1 VKTAFFRLAILAF
14 FSAGSSFVVLA
25 QCNACSADPDCVSA
39 DGFPTLCPSALPNA
53 TAGEDYETTITF
65 FLPAE
70 ITDPGSGLVAT
81 LNSVTVTNISGVPP
95 GMQIELDDPDGVYT
109 PAGGQNSGCATLCG
123 APTFPGAFGIQINI
137 LAVVTA
143 LGFEQE
149 VSEGFSLPLWVEPGA
164 GGTSSFTF
172 TPSAGCG
179 SVVADFQATVFGVGN
194 QITDHQW
201 SFGAFVNAQGA
212 EVQGQVFDE
221 EGEHTIVL
229 QTTLLDQVLDQ
240 VQLFSTAGGGWD
252 DFFGNPD
259 PYFTLKDGN
268 EVVVYTSAT
277 VDDVG
282 AATWSGLGI
291 VLNNPP
297 YSIDFYD
304 EDLFDGD
311 DWLGWAPFTPNG
323 PGTIGIDANP
333 SNAQLTIGL
342 NPVVVVSDSALIT
355 VHPFPSV
362 GILASGDAA
371 LSCTHDSLFQ
381 YDWWMGDSLVASGS
395 DPVYTPLESGWYSV
409 VGLDSNGC
417 SAQSDSLLFCMPN
430 AAIPLEL
437 IELNGSP
444 MALETQAGL
453 NWWLWSFNGIPFDTL
468 SSEGSVWFPM
478 ASGWYS
484 VESQTALGCPVASDS
499 VLVCW
504 PLTAPSIMQDAEGNL
519 VLDDPDWS
527 AIEWWQDGEP
537 LAGEEGDILMAP
549 GEGVYTVWVS
559 DFQDCPAVQ
568 SEAITYVD
576 VWEEHVNAFWRFGPN
591 PFAGGLTLSVA
602 PEWKGGQAVLR
613 DAAGR
618 IVVQRLI
625 REEHWTWSLPDLPR
639 GIYLMQL
646 IDEQGHPSQARRV
659 VKK

>member
-1 VKTAFFRLAILAF
+1 MFRLALMLVLMCAF
-14 FSAGSSFVVLA
+14 GASMTA
-25 QCNACSADPDCVSA
+25 QCNACEADPDCTSS
-39 DGFPTLCPSALPNA
+39 DGFPTLCPLALPSGV
-53 TAGEDYETTITF
+53 AGEDYESVITF

-81 LNSVTVTNISGVPP
+81 LNSVAVTNISGVPP
-95 GMQIELDDPDGVYT
+95 GMDLVLDDADAFYE
-109 PAGGQNSGCATLCG
+109 PASGQNSGCATLCG
-123 APTFPGAFGIQINI
+123 VPSFAGAFEIQISI
-137 LAVVTA
+137 LAVVSA

-149 VSEGFSLPLWVEPGA
+149 VAEGFSLPLLIEAGA

-179 SVVADFQATVFGVGN
+179 SVTADFQATVFGVGN

-201 SFGAFVNAQGA
+201 SFGPFVNAQGA
-212 EVQGQVFDE
+212 DVQGQVFEE
-221 EGEHTIVL
+221 EGAHTIVL

-268 EVVVYTSAT
+268 EVVVYSSAT
-277 VDDVG
+277 VDDAG
-282 AATWSGLGI
+282 SATWTGLGI

-355 VHPFPSV
+355 VYPVPLV
-362 GILASGDAA
+362 GIEASGEAA
-371 LSCTHDSLFQ
+371 LACTNDSLFQ
-381 YDWWMGDSLVASGS
+381 YDWWRGDSLMASGS
-395 DPVYTPLESGWYSV
+395 EPIYTPLESGWYSV
-409 VGLDSNGC
+409 MGLDSNGC
-417 SAQSDSLLFCMPN
+417 TAQSDSLLFCLPD

-453 NWWLWSFNGIPFDTL
+453 NWWLWSVNGIPFDTL

-504 PLTAPSIMQDAEGNL
+504 PLSAPSIMQDADGNL
-519 VLDDPDWS
+519 VLDEADWNG
-527 AIEWWQDGEP
+527 IQWWVDGEP
-537 LAGEEGDILMAP
+537 LAGEEEGILVAP
-549 GEGVYTVWVS
+549 GEGAYTVWVT
-559 DFQDCPAVQ
+559 DFHDCPSVQ

-576 VWEEHVNAFWRFGPN
+576 VREERVNALWRFGPN

-625 REEHWTWSLPDLPR
+625 REERWTWTLPELPQ

-646 IDEQGHPSQARRV
+646 MDEKGRPSQVRRV

>member
-1 VKTAFFRLAILAF
+1 MNARLQPCFFFCLVALVLPLW
-14 FSAGSSFVVLA
+14 GLA
-25 QCNACSADPDCVSA
+25 QCAPCEADPNCTSA

-53 TAGEDYETTITF
+53 TAGQDYETVITF
-65 FLPAE
+65 FLPQE

-81 LNSVTVTNISGVPP
+81 LNSVSVTNISGIPP
-95 GMQIELDDPDGVYT
+95 GMQIELDDEDGVYA
-109 PAGGQNSGCATLCG
+109 PSAGQNSGCATLCG
-123 APTFPGAFGIQINI
+123 PPTFAGAFELQINI

-149 VSEGFSLPLWVEPGA
+149 VAEGFSLPIVVEAGA
-164 GGTSSFTF
+164 GGTASFGF
-172 TPSAGCG
+172 SPSAGCG
-179 SVVADFQATVFGVGN
+179 EVVADFEATVFGSGN
-194 QITDHQW
+194 QLTDHTW
-201 SFGAFVNAQGA
+201 DFGSFGTQQGA
-212 EVQGQVFDE
+212 VVSGVVFDE
-221 EGEHTIVL
+221 VGDHIVQL
-229 QTTLLDQVLDQ
+229 ETTLLDQVLDQ
-240 VQLFSTAGGGWD
+240 VQLFSTGGGGWD

-268 EVVVYTSAT
+268 DNVVYTSST
-277 VDDVG
+277 IDDAG
-282 AATWSGLGI
+282 AGMWTGLGI

-311 DWLGWAPFTPNG
+311 DWLGWAPFSPDG
-323 PGTIGIDANP
+323 PGNIGIDANP

-355 VHPFPSV
+355 VHPFPTLDIV
-362 GILASGDAA
+362 ASGEAA
-371 LSCTHDSLFQ
+371 LACTNDSLFQ
-381 YDWWMGDSLVASGS
+381 YDWWMGDSLMATGS
-395 DPVYTPLESGWYSV
+395 DPVYSPLESGWYSV
-409 VGLDSNGC
+409 MGLDSNGC
-417 SAQSDSLLFCMPN
+417 SVMSDSILFCLPD

-499 VLVCW
+499 ILVCW
-504 PLTAPSIMQDAEGNL
+504 PLTAPSIIQDAEGNL
-519 VLDDPDWS
+519 VLDEVDWNG
-527 AIEWWQDGEP
+527 IQWWVDGEP
-537 LAGEEGDILMAP
+537 LAGEVEDILVAP
-549 GEGVYTVWVS
+549 GEGAYTVWVT
-559 DFQDCPAVQ
+559 DFPDCPAAQ

-576 VWEEHVNAFWRFGPN
+576 VQEEHTTAFWRFGPN

-602 PEWKGGQAVLR
+602 PKWKGGQAVLR

-625 REEHWTWSLPDLPR
+625 REEHWTWTLPELPQ
-639 GIYLMQL
+639 GVYLMQL
-646 IDEQGHPSQARRV
+646 MDEQGRPSQVHRV
-659 VKK
+659 VKQ

>member
-1 VKTAFFRLAILAF
+1 M
-14 FSAGSSFVVLA
+14 
-25 QCNACSADPDCVSA
+25 
-39 DGFPTLCPSALPNA
+39 PNA
-53 TAGEDYETTITF
+53 IAGQDYETVITF

-70 ITDPGSGLVAT
+70 ITDAGSGLVAT
-81 LNSVTVTNISGVPP
+81 LNSVSVTNISGIPP
-95 GMQIELDDPDGVYT
+95 GMQIELDDEDGVYT
-109 PAGGQNSGCATLCG
+109 PSAGQNSGCATLCG
-123 APTFPGAFGIQINI
+123 PPTFAGAFEIQINI

-149 VSEGFSLPLWVEPGA
+149 VAEGFSLPIVVEAGA
-164 GGTSSFTF
+164 GGTASFVFSS
-172 TPSAGCG
+172 SAGCG
-179 SVVADFQATVFGVGN
+179 EVVADFEATVFGTGN
-194 QITDHQW
+194 QFTDHAW
-201 SFGAFVNAQGA
+201 DFGGFGGEQGS
-212 EVQGQVFDE
+212 VVTGVVFDE
-221 EGEHTIVL
+221 VGDHLVQLE
-229 QTTLLDQVLDQ
+229 TTLSDQVLDQ
-240 VQLFSTAGGGWD
+240 VQLFSTGGGGWD

-259 PYFTLKDGN
+259 PYFTLKDAN
-268 EVVVYTSAT
+268 ETVVYTSST
-277 VDDVG
+277 VDDAG
-282 AATWSGLGI
+282 SGTWSGLGI

-355 VHPFPSV
+355 IHPFPTV
-362 GILASGDAA
+362 GIVASGDAA
-371 LSCTHDSLFQ
+371 LACTNDSLFQ
-381 YDWWMGDSLVASGS
+381 YDWWRGDSLMASGS
-395 DPVYTPLESGWYSV
+395 DPVFIPLESGWYSV
-409 VGLDSNGC
+409 MGLDSNGC
-417 SAQSDSLLFCMPN
+417 AAQSDSILFCLPD

-453 NWWLWSFNGIPFDTL
+453 NWWLWSVNGIPLDTL

-504 PLTAPSIMQDAEGNL
+504 PLSAPSIMQDADGNL
-519 VLDDPDWS
+519 VLDQADWDG
-527 AIEWWQDGEP
+527 IQWWVDGEL
-537 LAGEEGDILMAP
+537 LAGEVEDILVSP
-549 GEGVYTVWVS
+549 GEGAYTVWVT
-559 DFQDCPAVQ
+559 DFHDCPSVQ

-576 VWEEHVNAFWRFGPN
+576 VREEHVNAFWRFGPN

-625 REEHWTWSLPDLPR
+625 REERWTWTLPELPQ
-639 GIYLMQL
+639 GVYLMQL
-646 IDEQGHPSQARRV
+646 MDEQGHPSQVRRV

>member
-1 VKTAFFRLAILAF
+1 MNSRLQPNLFFCLVALVLP
-14 FSAGSSFVVLA
+14 SWGLA
-25 QCNACSADPDCVSA
+25 QCAPCEADPNCTSA
-39 DGFPTLCPSALPNA
+39 DGFPTLCPSVLPNA
-53 TAGEDYETTITF
+53 TAGQDYETVITF
-65 FLPAE
+65 FLPQE

-81 LNSVTVTNISGVPP
+81 LNSVSVTNISGIPP
-95 GMQIELDDPDGVYT
+95 GMQIELDDEDGVYA
-109 PAGGQNSGCATLCG
+109 PSSGQNSGCATLCG
-123 APTFPGAFGIQINI
+123 PPTFAGAFEIQINI

-149 VSEGFSLPLWVEPGA
+149 VVEGFSLPIVVEAGA
-164 GGTSSFTF
+164 GGTASFGF
-172 TPSAGCG
+172 SPSAGCG
-179 SVVADFQATVFGVGN
+179 EVVADFEATVFGSGN
-194 QITDHQW
+194 QLTDHMW
-201 SFGAFVNAQGA
+201 DFGGFGTQQGA
-212 EVQGQVFDE
+212 VVGGVVFDE
-221 EGEHTIVL
+221 VGDHIVQL
-229 QTTLLDQVLDQ
+229 ETTLLDQVLDQ
-240 VQLFSTAGGGWD
+240 VQLFSTGGGGWD

-268 EVVVYTSAT
+268 DNVVYTSST
-277 VDDVG
+277 IDDAG
-282 AATWSGLGI
+282 SGIWTGLGI

-323 PGTIGIDANP
+323 PGNIGIDANP

-362 GILASGDAA
+362 GIETSGEDALA
-371 LSCTHDSLFQ
+371 CTNDSLFQ
-381 YDWWMGDSLVASGS
+381 YDWWMGDSLMASGS
-395 DPVYTPLESGWYSV
+395 DPVYSPLESGWYSV
-409 VGLDSNGC
+409 MGLDSNGC
-417 SAQSDSLLFCMPN
+417 SAQSDSLLFCMPD

-453 NWWLWSFNGIPFDTL
+453 TWWLWSFNGIPFDTL

-478 ASGWYS
+478 ESGWYS

-504 PLTAPSIMQDAEGNL
+504 PLTAPSIIQDAEGNL
-519 VLDDPDWS
+519 VLDEADWNG
-527 AIEWWQDGEP
+527 IQWWVDGEP
-537 LAGEEGDILMAP
+537 LAGEVEDILVLP
-549 GEGVYTVWVS
+549 GEGAYTVWVA
-559 DFQDCPAVQ
+559 DFPDCPAVQ

-576 VWEEHVNAFWRFGPN
+576 VQEEHVNASWRFGPN

-602 PEWKGGQAVLR
+602 PEWKGGQALLR

-618 IVVQRLI
+618 IVVQRMI
-625 REEHWTWSLPDLPR
+625 RKERWTWVLPELPQ
-639 GIYLMQL
+639 GVYLMQL
-646 IDEQGHPSQARRV
+646 MDEQGRPSQVHRV
-659 VKK
+659 VKQ